1 MARVFSLRWVLR
13 FMITLS
19 ICWVAFACTV
29 AGVFLSRNSVLG
41 AMEDSLRKDLVL
53 SYQVIDKKYP
63 GPWSVKDGNI
73 YKGTVLMN
81 NNFALVDPVT
91 EATGDAATLFMGDTR
106 VSTTVRDAEGNRKV
120 GTKAAPNVVET
131 VLKRGEPY
139 YGQADVAG
147 TMHMTAYMPL
157 TDQAG
162 EIVGMW
168 FVGVPMTRA
177 SQAVTH
183 VGLSIVFIGFLSLI
197 VGMAM
202 MIPLTNF
209 ISKPIR
215 LAADTLNNVS
225 LGDLTMRM
233 KSQRFQSLNILATA
247 ANNMIDQLKN
257 LVHRAQDTAAQVAAQ
272 SKELSASAEEV
283 TATIETI
290 AATVEEL
297 SAGAEETA
305 AYAHTAAEVSDRVQR
320 EAEEGAQ
327 AVDAAVQQ
335 IRSAQQTVDQGT
347 ETVKKLG
354 ERSAAIGQITEV
366 IKGIADQTNLLAL
379 NAAIEAARAGE
390 YGRGFAVVA
399 EEVRKLAE
407 QSANA
412 AEEITGIISEI
423 QKGTAGAVQAMDRA
437 SVVVHEGVS
446 AVAQTQDRLK
456 KILNGIAQTLAD
468 IRGIAESTEQ
478 ASRST
483 QSVTHSTQD
492 MTQMAQQVGQ
502 LAQDLAKRAVDLQD
516 AVKVFRLR

>member
-1 MARVFSLRWVLR
+1 
-13 FMITLS
+13 
-19 ICWVAFACTV
+19 VAFACTV
-29 AGVFLSRNSVLG
+29 AGVYFSRNEVLG
-41 AMEDSLRKDLVL
+41 AMEDSLKSDLAL
-53 SYQVIDKKYP
+53 SYQVVDKKYP
-63 GPWSVKDGNI
+63 GAWSVKDGKM
-73 YKGTVLMN
+73 YKGSVLMN
-81 NNFALVDPVT
+81 DNTALVDPIQEV
-91 EATGDAATLFMGDTR
+91 TGDAATLFMGDTR
-106 VSTTVRDAEGNRKV
+106 ITTTVRDETGQRKV
-120 GTKAAPNVVET
+120 GTQAAPNVVEK
-131 VLKRGEPY
+131 VLKQGQPY

-147 TMHMTAYMPL
+147 TKHMTAYMPL
-157 TDQAG
+157 TDRTG
-162 EIVGMW
+162 ETVGMW

-177 SQAVTH
+177 SQVVTQ
-183 VGLSIVFIGFLSLI
+183 VSLSIAFIGFLSFI

-215 LAADTLNNVS
+215 GAADTLNNVS
-225 LGDLTMRM
+225 LGDLTMHM
-233 KSQRFQSLNILATA
+233 KDQRFQSLNILAAA
-247 ANNMIDQLKN
+247 ANNMINQLKN
-257 LVHRAQDTAAQVAAQ
+257 LVHRAQDTAGQVAAQ
-272 SKELSASAEEV
+272 SEELSASAEEV
-283 TATIETI
+283 TATIENI
-290 AATVEEL
+290 AASVEEL
-297 SAGAEETA
+297 SKGAQETA
-305 AYAHTAAEVSDRVQR
+305 AYVQTAADISDRVQR

-335 IRSAQQTVDQGT
+335 IRSAQQTVDRGT
-347 ETVKKLG
+347 ETVKDLG

-407 QSANA
+407 QSAHA

-423 QKGTAGAVQAMDRA
+423 QRGTAGAVQAMDRA
-437 SVVVHEGVS
+437 SVEVHEGVS

-456 KILNGIAQTLAD
+456 KILDGITQTLKD

-483 QSVTHSTQD
+483 QSVTHSTQE

-502 LAQDLAKRAVDLQD
+502 LAQDLAKRSGDLQD
-516 AVKVFRLR
+516 AVRVFRLK